1 MLIPFRWARHG
12 GPWKPPGK
20 AELVHRYRWKYKDLR
35 IAPEPLVLQEALIRT
50 APGVSARDRWCV
62 WVYLEDH
69 QIPWTTQYKKI
80 ANQEYYKE
88 VTYEKRK
95 RGI

>member
-1 MLIPFRWARHG
+1 MLVPFRWTKHG
-12 GPWKPPGK
+12 GPWRPPRK
-20 AELVHRYRWKYKDLR
+20 AALVNRYRRKYKDLR
-35 IAPEPLVLQEALIRT
+35 LASEPLVLQEALIRN

-69 QIPWTTQYKKI
+69 KIPWTTQYKKI

-88 VTYEKRK
+88 VTCEKRQ
-95 RGI
+95 RGL